1 MNMPKLQLLVYVWNT
16 NSIMTAPAY
25 ALRPISA
32 RPSAGLTLTRKLR
45 DDYNQFDIGMMW
57 EVIASKVLPA
67 IEKSE
72 MNNLRFK

>member
-1 MNMPKLQLLVYVWNT
+1 MNMPKLQLLVYVWDT
-16 NSIMTAPAY
+16 SLILTVPAY

-45 DDYNQFDIGMMW
+45 DDYNQLDIGMMW

-67 IEKSE
+67 IETSE
-72 MNNLRFK
+72 MKNLQFK

>member
-1 MNMPKLQLLVYVWNT
+1 MNMPKLQLVVYVWDT
-16 NSIMTAPAY
+16 NLIMTVPAY
-25 ALRPISA
+25 ALRSISA
-32 RPSAGLTLTRKLR
+32 RPSAGLTLPRKLR

-57 EVIASKVLPA
+57 EVIAGKVLPA